1 MRYLPKSPADR
12 EAMLKAIGAR
22 SIDDLFAPIPAEY
35 RLNRDL
41 KVPRQMAESEIV
53 DWFRERSR
61 ENGDG
66 HATFLGA
73 GAYYHYRPV
82 IIDSLISRGEF
93 LTAYTPYQAEISQG
107 TLQSIFEFQTMISEL
122 TGMEVANA
130 SMYDG
135 STAAA
140 EAVMMAVR
148 LTGRRSV
155 VVAKSVHPEY
165 REVLSTYAVHQG
177 MPLATVPFT
186 ASGRLDL
193 KAVEKAIT
201 TDTACLL
208 VQSPNFFGTI
218 EDVEALAE
226 IAHGKGA
233 MVVVAIAE
241 AISLGI
247 IEPPRSADVIAM
259 EAQSFGV
266 PLGFGGPY
274 CGVIATR
281 EHYVRQMPGRLVGQ
295 TTDRSGKRGFVLT
308 LATREQHIRREKATS
323 NICTNQALIALMVNI
338 FMNVY
343 GKVGLKELA
352 RQNLA
357 KTTYAAEQFGKHAT
371 VLFPGSPRFNELVV
385 QTSEDPYAI
394 NSRLLGH
401 KIVGGLPLQK
411 FYPELG
417 NAALWCCTELT
428 TRTAIDTAVG
438 LVAESERSTNGTKEG
453 VTVEEV
459 AR

>member
-12 EAMLKAIGAR
+12 EAILKAIGAR
-22 SIDDLFAPIPAEY
+22 SIDDLFAAIPAEY
-35 RLNRDL
+35 RLKRDL

-53 DWFRERSR
+53 EWFRERAQ

-66 HATFLGA
+66 YANFLGA

-107 TLQSIFEFQTMISEL
+107 TLQSIFEFQSMICEL

-140 EAVMMAVR
+140 EAVMMGVR

-155 VVAKSVHPEY
+155 VIARSVHPEY
-165 REVLSTYAVHQG
+165 REVLETYAHHQRL
-177 MPLATVPFT
+177 PLNTLPFT
-186 ASGRLDL
+186 ESGRLDL
-193 KAVEKAIT
+193 KALDKSIT
-201 TDTACLL
+201 EETACVLI
-208 VQSPNFFGTI
+208 QSPNFFGTI
-218 EDVEALAE
+218 EDVATIAA
-226 IAHGKGA
+226 IAHKRGA
-233 MVVVAIAE
+233 LLVVSIAE
-241 AISLGI
+241 AVSLGI
-247 IEPPRSADVIAM
+247 VEPPRQADIIAM

-281 EHYVRQMPGRLVGQ
+281 EQFVRQMPGRLVGQ
-295 TTDRSGKRGFVLT
+295 TTDRNGKRGFVLT

-323 NICTNQALIALMVNI
+323 NICTNQALVALMVNI
-338 FMNVY
+338 FMTIY
-343 GKVGLKELA
+343 GKVGLRELA
-352 RQNLA
+352 KQNLA
-357 KTTYAAEQFGKHAT
+357 KTAYAVGQFSKYAKL
-371 VLFPGSPRFNELVV
+371 LFSGAPRFNEFVV
-385 QTSEDPYAI
+385 QTSEDPYAS
-394 NSRLLGH
+394 NARLLGH
-401 KIVGGLPLQK
+401 KILGGLPLNK

-417 NAALWCCTELT
+417 NAALWCCTEMT
-428 TRTAIDTAVG
+428 TRTAIDTAAGVI
-438 LVAESERSTNGTKEG
+438 AEGDGSVKTAKEAD
-453 VTVEEV
+453 VQEV
-459 AR
+459 AP

>member
-61 ENGDG
+61 ENGDSLT
-66 HATFLGA
+66 TFLGA

-140 EAVMMAVR
+140 ESVMMAAR
-148 LTGRRSV
+148 LMGRHSV
-155 VVAKSVHPEY
+155 AIARSVHPEY
-165 REVLSTYAVHQG
+165 REVLATYAHHQG
-177 MPLATVPFT
+177 MPLSTVSFT
-186 ASGRLDL
+186 DNGRLNL
-193 KAVEKAIT
+193 GELEKSIT
-201 TDTACLL
+201 AETACVLI
-208 VQSPNFFGTI
+208 QSPNFFGTI
-218 EDVEALAE
+218 EEVAA
-226 IAHGKGA
+226 IAHVTHKHGA
-233 MVVVAIAE
+233 MLVVSIAE
-241 AISLGI
+241 AVSLGI
-247 IEPPRSADVIAM
+247 VEPPRQADIIAM

-281 EHYVRQMPGRLVGQ
+281 EKFVRQMPGRLVGQ
-295 TTDRSGKRGFVLT
+295 TVDKQGRRGFVLT

-323 NICTNQALIALMVNI
+323 NICTNQALVALMVNI

-357 KTTYAAEQFGKHAT
+357 KTAYAAEEFAKHGK
-371 VLFPGSPRFNELVV
+371 VLFNAAPRFNEFVAA
-385 QTSEDPYAI
+385 TDEDPRAI
-394 NSRLLGH
+394 NDRLLQH
-401 KIVGGLPLQK
+401 KIVGGLPLKK

-428 TRTAIDTAVG
+428 TRSAIDKALA
-438 LVAESERSTNGTKEG
+438 LVAEPENSRAREKEEAAE
-453 VTVEEV
+453 VT
-459 AR
+459 R

>member
-1 MRYLPKSPADR
+1 
-12 EAMLKAIGAR
+12 
-22 SIDDLFAPIPAEY
+22 
-35 RLNRDL
+35 
-41 KVPRQMAESEIV
+41 
-53 DWFRERSR
+53 
-61 ENGDG
+61 
-66 HATFLGA
+66 
-73 GAYYHYRPV
+73 
-82 IIDSLISRGEF
+82 
-93 LTAYTPYQAEISQG
+93 
-107 TLQSIFEFQTMISEL
+107 
-122 TGMEVANA
+122 
-130 SMYDG
+130 
-135 STAAA
+135 
-140 EAVMMAVR
+140 
-148 LTGRRSV
+148 
-155 VVAKSVHPEY
+155 
-165 REVLSTYAVHQG
+165 
-177 MPLATVPFT
+177 VPFT
-186 ASGRLDL
+186 PSGRLDL

-201 TDTACLL
+201 SETACLL

-226 IAHGKGA
+226 IAHAKGA
-233 MVVVAIAE
+233 MLVVAIAE

-274 CGVIATR
+274 CGVIATH
-281 EHYVRQMPGRLVGQ
+281 EQYVRQMPGRLVGQ

-357 KTTYAAEQFGKHAT
+357 KTAYAAEQFGKHAR
-371 VLFPGSPRFNELVV
+371 VLFSGAPRFNEFVV

-401 KIVGGLPLQK
+401 KIVGGLPLKK

-438 LVAESERSTNGTKEG
+438 LVSESERSTNGSKEDA
-453 VTVEEV
+453 VVEEV

>member
-12 EAMLKAIGAR
+12 EAILKSIGAG

-35 RLNRDL
+35 RLKRDL

-53 DWFRERSR
+53 DWFRERAR

-66 HATFLGA
+66 YATFLGA

-107 TLQSIFEFQTMISEL
+107 TLQSIFEFQTMICEL

-135 STAAA
+135 STAAT
-140 EAVMMAVR
+140 EAALMAVR
-148 LTGRRSV
+148 LTGRHGV
-155 VVAKSVHPEY
+155 VMGRSVHPEY
-165 REVLSTYAVHQG
+165 REVLATYALHQG
-177 MPLATVPFT
+177 MPLTTVKFND
-186 ASGRLDL
+186 SGRIDL
-193 KAVEKAIT
+193 KELERAVTSE
-201 TDTACLL
+201 TACVLI
-208 VQSPNFFGTI
+208 QSPNFFGTI
-218 EDVEALAE
+218 EDVAAVAE
-226 IAHGKGA
+226 IAHKQGA
-233 MVVVAIAE
+233 LLVVSIAE
-241 AISLGI
+241 AVSLGI
-247 IEPPRSADVIAM
+247 VEPPRQADIIAM

-266 PLGFGGPY
+266 PLVFGGPY

-281 EHYVRQMPGRLVGQ
+281 EQFVRQMPGRLVGQ
-295 TTDRSGKRGFVLT
+295 TTDRNGKRGFVLT

-323 NICTNQALIALMVNI
+323 NICTNQALIALMANI
-338 FMNVY
+338 FMTIY
-343 GKVGLKELA
+343 GKVGLRELA
-352 RQNLA
+352 KQNLA
-357 KTTYAAEQFGKHAT
+357 KAVYAAQQFGKPAKI
-371 VLFPGSPRFNELVV
+371 LFAGAPRFHEFVV

-394 NSRLLGH
+394 NARVLGH
-401 KIVGGLPLQK
+401 KIIGGLPLKK

-417 NAALWCCTELT
+417 NAALWCCTEMT
-428 TRTAIDTAVG
+428 TRTAIDTVAG
-438 LVAESERSTNGTKEG
+438 LMAESERSVKSAREAD
-453 VTVEEV
+453 VEEV